1 MSWSKVQSLAAAAV
15 RYFVKLSVVPEE
27 SERCTVRIVASGSFA
42 PLLSAVIA
50 GSFHL
55 VTLPPKILART
66 EGVNV
71 RSVTPETL
79 KTMAIG
85 PGTIGRL
92 TALPVLQRLSAA
104 ATSPLSAF
112 SGESEPAN
120 DVCPF
125 VKSVMPWPEP
135 TAL

>member
-1 MSWSKVQSLAAAAV
+1 M
-15 RYFVKLSVVPEE
+15 KLSVVPEE
-27 SERCTVRIVASGSFA
+27 SDRCTVRIVASGSLA
-42 PLLSAVIA
+42 PLLRDAIA

-55 VTLPPKILART
+55 VTLPLKICAST

-79 KTMAIG
+79 KTTAIG
-85 PGTIGRL
+85 PGTMGRL

-104 ATSPLSAF
+104 ATSPLSGL

-120 DVCPF
+120 EVCAF